1 MATLAQRSLSLA
13 AAVTLLGLTASCS
26 KNSPTT
32 PTATLVTEDKSGTLV
47 VGGTD
52 TKTFTV
58 NYTYDYTPASV
69 TLKSMTSVATGA
81 APSNTSIG
89 LSFGSLNTFDGSCTR
104 SSQATQNAAV
114 VGVENATGSIFSVGP
129 FCMQAFDAGTLTEPI
144 NYTVTIKHY

>member
-47 VGGTD
+47 IGGTD

-69 TLKSMTSVATGA
+69 TLKSVTSTATGA
-81 APSNTSIG
+81 PLSITLG
-89 LSFGSLNTFDGSCTR
+89 LSFGSVNSFDQSCTR
-104 SSQATQNAAV
+104 SSQATQNAAAI
-114 VGVENATGSIFSVGP
+114 GVENATGSIFSVGP
-129 FCMQAFDAGTLTEPI
+129 FCMQAFDAGTLTEPV